1 MLKRS
6 IAFALLAAAGHA
18 YSADIQ
24 VTSLADEDK
33 DDTVCTLREAV
44 QFLNYRG
51 SSNAADVEKYANG
64 YHGCG
69 NKDASSN
76 IILQRDQEYSLNSRI
91 TITAP
96 LTISTAK
103 NDSTLVDT
111 DQPGSHNATIKMV
124 GTDQLFKIDDGSVEK
139 ASFAVT
145 LSDLNLQ
152 GAGANSNVLTG
163 GLILNHE
170 KLTIQN
176 SRLIGGYANQ
186 GGAIYNQG
194 LLSKTGQTAGFVTI
208 INSLI
213 QNNKATQGGV
223 IYSEQ
228 PLYLVTQS
236 VVRDNE
242 VSSAEGALFYGAT
255 KFDDESTGG
264 YLNVRAIGFSNS
276 TFFHNKVGFI
286 PNIKDGMFVN
296 NITMIKNAAGL
307 FLDAPQ
313 GNASVSN
320 SILVGN
326 GVNCTPNTND
336 QTVVQSNLVT
346 TDCNR
351 NASAKL
357 PNILLPTSEKLIAGD
372 NDEGICDVTAKDGL
386 LCPFNTPKDSFL
398 GFFKP
403 RLLES
408 YNTLADSLIIN
419 KGRLYSD
426 GSSIGLASCEKLDQ
440 RGKNRSGYDEL
451 CDLGA

>member
-18 YSADIQ
+18 YSADIE
-24 VTSLADEDK
+24 VTTTIDEDV
-33 DDTVCTLREAV
+33 DNTVCSLREAV
-44 QFLNYRG
+44 ELINKRN
-51 SSNAADVEKYANG
+51 SSDSTVVASVKDG

-69 NKDASSN
+69 NKDSSSN
-76 IILQRDQEYSLNSRI
+76 IILQRDKEYTLNSRI

-111 DQPGSHNATIKMV
+111 DQPGSHNATIKMA

-145 LSDLNLQ
+145 LSDINLQ
-152 GAGANSNVLTG
+152 GAGASSNVLTG

-194 LLSKTGQTAGFVTI
+194 LLSKTGQTAGFVSI

-242 VSSAEGALFYGAT
+242 VSSADGALFYGAT

-286 PNIKDGMFVN
+286 ANIKDGMFVN
-296 NITMIKNAAGL
+296 NIT
-307 FLDAPQ
+307 
-313 GNASVSN
+313 SVHDKFHRTL
-320 SILVGN
+320 ILSGF
-326 GVNCTPNTND
+326 C
-336 QTVVQSNLVT
+336 LLKI
-346 TDCNR
+346 
-351 NASAKL
+351 AK
-357 PNILLPTSEKLIAGD
+357 I
-372 NDEGICDVTAKDGL
+372 
-386 LCPFNTPKDSFL
+386 
-398 GFFKP
+398 
-403 RLLES
+403 
-408 YNTLADSLIIN
+408 SL
-419 KGRLYSD
+419 
-426 GSSIGLASCEKLDQ
+426 
-440 RGKNRSGYDEL
+440 
-451 CDLGA
+451 